1 LKKAATLAGDCQ
13 EIFMAAIPALQPG
26 KTFVRGAVVQ
36 ITEND
41 LLEIG
46 AVESLLTFKMFLVD
60 LNQVSK

>member
-1 LKKAATLAGDCQ
+1 LKAATLAGDCL
-13 EIFMAAIPALQPG
+13 EIFIAAISALQPG
-26 KTFVRGAVVQ
+26 KAVVQGAAVQ

-46 AVESLLTFKMFLVD
+46 AVESLLTFKLFLVD